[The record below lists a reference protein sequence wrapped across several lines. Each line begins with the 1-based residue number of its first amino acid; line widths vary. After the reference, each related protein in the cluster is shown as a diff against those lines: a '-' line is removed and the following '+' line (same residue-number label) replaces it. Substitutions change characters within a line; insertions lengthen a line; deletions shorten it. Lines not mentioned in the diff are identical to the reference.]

1 MSYRVLIAGACPDAA
16 GRLFPPDQFRLTYG
30 TATGGFDLFVLDSI
44 EILPGVR
51 HSFPDTPILVAAAGH
66 DTAFV
71 VDALRM
77 GADECVAW
85 DCDAR
90 EIQARVAALLR
101 RTARCRAASLSLF
114 EFGGVSVDF
123 AKGIV
128 RREGRII
135 AVPRKELELLRYL
148 VARRGAV
155 VPRRELL
162 QEVWGYQSTATR
174 TIDVHLAC
182 LRQKLERSPKSPQY
196 LITIRGEG
204 YLFRANVNESL
215 PSRP

>member
-1 MSYRVLIAGACPDAA
+1 MSYRILIAGACPDTAA
-16 GRLFPPDQFRLTYG
+16 CLFPPDQFQLTYG
-30 TATGGFDLFVLDSI
+30 PATGGFDLFVLDSI
-44 EILPGVR
+44 EILPSLR
-51 HSFPDTPILVAAAGH
+51 HAHPDTPILVAMARYDAGL
-66 DTAFV
+66 A

-135 AVPRKELELLRYL
+135 AVSRKELDLLRYL

-155 VPRRELL
+155 APRRELL

-182 LRQKLERSPKSPQY
+182 LRQKLERNPKSPQY

-204 YLFRANVNESL
+204 YLFRANVNETL